1 MQHQNHHHQNMSMID
16 NNKYNR
22 IVPTSSVFSDDPDSF
37 MIGDRVWVQGI
48 KPGYIVYIGDV
59 QFAKGEWAGIV
70 LDKAEGKNDGSVHGG
85 KMFFILFFKNFPEKN
100 DIFFILKCDS
110 NLD

>member
-85 KMFFILFFKNFPEKN
+85 KMFCFCFSRIFLKKMTYFHFKM
-100 DIFFILKCDS
+100 
-110 NLD
+110 